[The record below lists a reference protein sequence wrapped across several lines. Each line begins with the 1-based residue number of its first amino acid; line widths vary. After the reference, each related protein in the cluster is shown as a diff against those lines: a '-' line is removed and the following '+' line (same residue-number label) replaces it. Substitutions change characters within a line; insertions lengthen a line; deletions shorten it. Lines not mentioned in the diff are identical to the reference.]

1 MGFPGKKT
9 GVSCYFFLQGIFDP
23 GIEPTSPALAGG
35 FFISEPSGKPLVNY
49 TTIFKKS
56 YQEERENGL
65 GKISIV
71 QTHAVAILL
80 LTYIHLQ
87 FSFILIIQYTV
98 TSVVSDSL

>member
-1 MGFPGKKT
+1 MEFSRQEYWSRLPLH
-9 GVSCYFFLQGIFDP
+9 SQGRLPNP

-65 GKISIV
+65 GKI
-71 QTHAVAILL
+71 ILKGHQQSVIK
-80 LTYIHLQ
+80 IH
-87 FSFILIIQYTV
+87 SK
-98 TSVVSDSL
+98 